1 MSLTPREEQIASLI
15 AGGASRRDLAGR
27 LNLSYS
33 TVDKYL
39 RQLKDKLHAADFPA
53 LVIRAIAWR
62 DAAGAAR
69 PMDPA
74 GLRLHPETPGEPETR
89 PRGFFG
95 AASFDEL
102 FGMLLEALAPFDVT
116 HVVHSHVRRRR
127 DGVIEHMASRWSLPD
142 DVSFD
147 MSIAAEENLSFK
159 LAYSGETMM
168 PLDLEALQ
176 RSEIYSF
183 VPAHIRA
190 QNERFLKVGLARG
203 ITFLLPGPGPADR
216 LVTSAL
222 FQNLPAERFA
232 SRVEQAPRM
241 LEIALR
247 FRNAHLA
254 LARPTAAL
262 PEKTELL
269 LVLLSGGMEPEA
281 AAARLGMS
289 RRAADRHLAIGREV
303 LGARSNLSAV
313 AQFATAEVA
322 PPLPF

>member
-1 MSLTPREEQIASLI
+1 MPEPV
-15 AGGASRRDLAGR
+15 
-27 LNLSYS
+27 YS

-39 RQLKDKLHAADFPA
+39 RQLKDKLDAADFPA

-62 DAAGAAR
+62 DAAGAGR

-74 GLRLHPETPGEPETR
+74 ALRLHGQRPGDTEAR
-89 PRGFFG
+89 PRGFFD

-127 DGVIEHMASRWSLPD
+127 DGGPEHMASRWSLPD
-142 DVSFD
+142 SVSFD

-159 LAYSGETMM
+159 LAFSGETIL
-168 PLDLEALQ
+168 PLDLEAMQ

-203 ITFLLPGPGPADR
+203 ITLRLPGPGPADR

-222 FQNLPAERFA
+222 FQNLTAERFA

-241 LEIALR
+241 LEIVLR
-247 FRNAHLA
+247 FRNAHIS
-254 LARPTAAL
+254 LARPRAAL
-262 PEKTELL
+262 PEKAHQL
-269 LVLLSGGMEPEA
+269 LVLLSGGMEPDA
-281 AAARLGMS
+281 AAERLGMS
-289 RRAADRHLAIGREV
+289 RRAADRHLAIGRKIP
-303 LGARSNLSAV
+303 GAGSNLSAV
-313 AQFATAEVA
+313 AQFATDEVA
-322 PPLPF
+322 PRLPF